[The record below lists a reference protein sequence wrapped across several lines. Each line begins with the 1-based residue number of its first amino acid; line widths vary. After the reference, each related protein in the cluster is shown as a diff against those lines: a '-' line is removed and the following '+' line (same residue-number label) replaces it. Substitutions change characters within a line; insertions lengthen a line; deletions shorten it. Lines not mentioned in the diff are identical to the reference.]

1 MKNIHA
7 YTELDAPVPAYVS
20 LNDRPDIAAVELAV
34 RSRGGQSTSS
44 IILSNSQLRRLADD
58 IYSFLESR

>member
-7 YTELDAPVPAYVS
+7 YTELSAPNPAYVS
-20 LNDRPDIAAVELAV
+20 LNDRTDGVELTV
-34 RSRGGQSTSS
+34 RSRGGQSSSS
-44 IILSNSQLRRLADD
+44 IALTDSQLRRLADD